1 MLSKPIKYALKVIQI
16 EILETKTTIFE
27 ITNTQIRY
35 KAEYSIEEKISEF
48 EDWKVECKNKIYKT
62 N

>member
-48 EDWKVECKNKIYKT
+48 ED
-62 N
+62 